1 MHYTFILLKGVLAL
15 NDYVI
20 PGEVYAWAAVILLPI
35 NSAINPF
42 LYTVTA
48 IFGKAV
54 GTFTVVR
61 TYNLHACFGTKIRK
75 INNKENTCIPL
86 YT

>member
-42 LYTVTA
+42 MYTVMA

-54 GTFTVVR
+54 GTFTVISHQEVILR
-61 TYNLHACFGTKIRK
+61 YVCPWNLPTIYMHVLEQK
-75 INNKENTCIPL
+75 
-86 YT
+86 